1 MTDTKISAENL
12 FSLPI
17 FDIMGRV
24 MKMDK
29 EKELPKRKHPRLD
42 NYDYSSTGAYFVTIC
57 TQNRRCVLSR
67 IVGRGLAPA
76 ETTAIEYTSLGEIA
90 EKQLF
95 LLADRYPY
103 LTIDQYV
110 IMPNHI
116 HAILILNGDTAGASP
131 RPTLTDI
138 VCAYKSLTTR
148 ECKKNGFE
156 GILFQTSF
164 YEHIIRG
171 REDYEEIVK
180 YIYENPIRWYYDELY
195 TEE

>member
-1 MTDTKISAENL
+1 
-12 FSLPI
+12 
-17 FDIMGRV
+17 
-24 MKMDK
+24 MKLDK
-29 EKELPKRKHPRLD
+29 AKELPQRKHPRLD
-42 NYDYSSTGAYFVTIC
+42 NYDYSSAGAYFVTIC

-76 ETTAIEYTSLGEIA
+76 EASGMEYTSFGKIA
-90 EKQLF
+90 EQQL
-95 LLADRYPY
+95 LSLKDRYAY
-103 LTIDQYV
+103 LSVDQYV

-116 HAILILNGDTAGASP
+116 HVVLILESEAAGASP
-131 RPTLTDI
+131 CPTITDI

-148 ECKKNGFE
+148 ECKKNGFD
-156 GILFQTSF
+156 GKLFQTSF

-195 TEE
+195 NEE